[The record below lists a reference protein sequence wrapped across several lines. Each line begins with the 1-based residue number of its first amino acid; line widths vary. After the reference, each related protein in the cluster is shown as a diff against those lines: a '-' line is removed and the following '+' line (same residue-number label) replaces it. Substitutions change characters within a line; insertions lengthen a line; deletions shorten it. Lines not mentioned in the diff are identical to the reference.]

1 MKAARSVISDRLSL
15 YSAGP
20 GFVGS
25 GVKPLRKRFDPD
37 EPISQTNNDSSSILP
52 CQPLHVEDGHLVDT
66 QGRKRVL
73 KGINVD
79 LAMKFPTKPNMPSY
93 EGDGLDPNDV
103 FFDGDNLTFVGRP
116 FPLEE
121 AELHWNRIKTW
132 GFNTIRYLLTWEAIE
147 HAGPGKYDEEFV
159 KYTIEM
165 LRIIHKV
172 GGLYV
177 FLECHQD
184 VWSRYSGGSGA
195 PLWTFYAAG
204 LQPANFAATEAAILQ
219 NHPRFDRAYDQECY
233 PKMLWTTNYKR
244 LASLTMFTLFFAGET
259 YFPHLKIN
267 GVNIQQYLQKHHLRA
282 LGYLW
287 YNVVHALPEMVKDGT
302 LLGFESLNEPN
313 CGLVGHSHMGSHPNN
328 QHLRLDT
335 TPTVYQC
342 FRLGMGLPVEV
353 DVYKITL
360 SGPQKDG
367 SRVVDPQ
374 GKRAWLMPEEAA
386 KLDAHYGWRR
396 SGWKVG
402 ECIFAGLK
410 IWKWNKF
417 ADWDK
422 LNAMTLESRL
432 EFSTR
437 ECQLRMPN
445 YFNQVSPKI
454 SFNVKDE
461 RLPSTIDMHFFI
473 NNFFIEYY
481 RRFMRMVR
489 KISPDV
495 FVLIQPPVLEPPPLL
510 KDDDRGI
517 IDEKTIYCPHYYD
530 GLSLLMKTWNDKYN
544 VDTLGIMRGR
554 YLNPVLGLVVGE
566 RAIRNCI
573 KKQFCEIVNE
583 ARENLGNIPILMS
596 ETGMPFDMDGKRAY
610 EDGRYTSQTAAID
623 ALANALEGLRMHH
636 TYWCYTS
643 INCHKWGDR
652 WNNEDFSFWSPE
664 DRDLA
669 FDDDEEL
676 ETASPSR
683 RSSVTPSL
691 RAIRALKENAGSL
704 SLIKTRINYHKK
716 RLIPSMFKKQFCGDD
731 DTLDDG
737 YEPSLDNSTLISVS
751 SDNLRYKHMKNCYPS
766 PDGLRAASAVL
777 RPFLVSTVGTIK
789 DSECDIKSSKFALTL
804 TFDENLDDEIL
815 ENCPTIIFVP
825 KWHYPY
831 LNYNDIYLTSGH
843 VKYNEKLEYLEW
855 YHFDTDDNANG
866 SSTSSSTARA
876 SSNDETIIIKN
887 NSGKYEDITQKDEG
901 LMAEFCTIV

>member
-1 MKAARSVISDRLSL
+1 MKSARTVISDRLSL

-20 GFVGS
+20 GFAGS
-25 GVKPLRKRFDPD
+25 GVRPLRKRFDPN
-37 EPISQTNNDSSSILP
+37 EPITPTENDTNTILP
-52 CQPLHVEDGHLVDT
+52 CEPLHVEDGHLVDAL
-66 QGRKRVL
+66 GRKRVL

-79 LAMKFPTKPNMPSY
+79 SAMKFPTKPSMPSY
-93 EGDGLDPNDV
+93 EGNSLDPDSV
-103 FFDGDNLTFVGRP
+103 FFDGDNVSFVGRP

-121 AELHWNRIKTW
+121 AELHLNRIKSW
-132 GFNTIRYLLTWEAIE
+132 GFNVIRYLLTWEAIE
-147 HAGPGKYDEEFV
+147 HAGPGKYDDDFV
-159 KYTIEM
+159 NYTIE
-165 LRIIHKV
+165 LLKIIHKV

-177 FLECHQD
+177 FMECHQD

-204 LQPANFAATEAAILQ
+204 LEPKNFSATEAAILQ
-219 NHPRFDRAYDQECY
+219 NDERFERAYDQECY

-244 LASLTMFTLFFAGET
+244 LASFTMFTLFFAGST

-267 GVNIQQYLQKHHLRA
+267 GVNIQTFLQKSHLKA
-282 LGYLW
+282 MGYLW
-287 YNVVHALPEMVKDGT
+287 RKVTDAVPEMLEDNT
-302 LLGFESLNEPN
+302 LLGFESINEPN
-313 CGLVGHSHMGSHPNN
+313 CGLVGQAHMGHLPGN

-353 DVYKITL
+353 DVYKITV

-367 SRVVDPQ
+367 SRMVDPH
-374 GKRAWLMPEEAA
+374 GVRAWLLADDL
-386 KLDAHYGWRR
+386 KKVDAHYNWRR
-396 SGWKVG
+396 SGWKG

-422 LNAMTLESRL
+422 VNLMSLERRL
-432 EFSTR
+432 EFSYQ
-437 ECQLRMPN
+437 ECQLVVPN
-445 YFNQVSPKI
+445 YFNQVSPRI
-454 SFNVKDE
+454 SFNVIDDK
-461 RLPSTIDMHFFI
+461 LPNQIDLHFFI
-473 NNFFIEYY
+473 NHFFVEYY
-481 RRFMRMVR
+481 RRFKKTIRS
-489 KISPDV
+489 ITPGV
-495 FVLIQPPVLEPPPLL
+495 FMLIEPPVLEPPPAL
-510 KDDDRGI
+510 KDDERGLIDDR
-517 IDEKTIYCPHYYD
+517 TIYCPHYYD

-573 KKQFCEIVNE
+573 KKQFCEIVSE
-583 ARENLGNIPILMS
+583 ARDLLGNVPVLMS

-669 FDDDEEL
+669 FDDDEDVD
-676 ETASPSR
+676 TSSPSR

-691 RAIRALKENAGSL
+691 RAIRALKETAGS
-704 SLIKTRINYHKK
+704 SSIIKTRLNYHKK
-716 RLIPSMFKKQFCGDD
+716 RLMPNMFKKQFCCDE
-731 DTLDDG
+731 DTLDDE
-737 YEPSLDNSTLISVS
+737 YEPSFDNSTLISVS

-766 PDGLRAASAVL
+766 PDGLRAPSAVL
-777 RPFLVSTVGTIK
+777 RPFLMSSVGVVK
-789 DSECDIKSSKFALTL
+789 DTEFDIKAAKFALTL
-804 TFDENLDDEIL
+804 TIKEELDEETL
-815 ENCPTIIFVP
+815 EKCPTVIFVP
-825 KWHYPY
+825 KWHFPF

-855 YHFDTDDNANG
+855 YHFDTDDTANG
-866 SSTSSSTARA
+866 SSTSSMARA
-876 SSNDETIIIKN
+876 PTDDETIIIKN
-887 NSGKYEDITQKDEG
+887 HSGKYEDISQKDENLFG
-901 LMAEFCTIV
+901 DVCSIV